1 MSRQPMDRE
10 NPRGGDEAR
19 VLLIDDDESV
29 GRTLARR
36 LENSGHRVTLLTDGQ
51 AALEKYTELAPDVVV
66 VDLWMPRISGMQILA
81 DLQQRDPATSVILL
95 SGNIDVPTT
104 VRALR
109 AGAIDVQTKP
119 VDIDLLRAFRD
130 AIDQSPV

>member
-1 MSRQPMDRE
+1 M
-10 NPRGGDEAR
+10 
-19 VLLIDDDESV
+19 LLIDDDESV

-36 LENSGHRVTLLTDGQ
+36 LENSGHRVTLLTDGE

-66 VDLWMPRISGMQILA
+66 VDLWMPKISGMQILA